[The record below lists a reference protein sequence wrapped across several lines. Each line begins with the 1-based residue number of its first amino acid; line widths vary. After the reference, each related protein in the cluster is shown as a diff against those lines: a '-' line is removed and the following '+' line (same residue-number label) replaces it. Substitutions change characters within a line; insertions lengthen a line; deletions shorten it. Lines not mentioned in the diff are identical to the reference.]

1 MEIAMSKA
9 STGSSAAHPSGFALA
24 ANMLRALGRH
34 LRAGPSA
41 RHVIRFNDYM
51 LRDIGLTRA
60 DILSAAHGEVLR
72 RD

>member
-1 MEIAMSKA
+1 MSKA
-9 STGSSAAHPSGFALA
+9 STGSSAAHMSGFALT

-34 LRAGPSA
+34 LRARRNA
-41 RHVIRFNDYM
+41 RHVARFNDFM

-60 DILSAAHGEVLR
+60 DILSATHGEVLR

>member
-1 MEIAMSKA
+1 MSKA
-9 STGSSAAHPSGFALA
+9 STRSSAAHMSGFVLT

-34 LRAGPSA
+34 LRARRNA
-41 RHVIRFNDYM
+41 RHVVRFNDFM

-60 DILSAAHGEVLR
+60 DLWTAHGEALR

>member
-9 STGSSAAHPSGFALA
+9 STGSSAARPSGFALA
-24 ANMLRALGRH
+24 ANMLRTLSRH
-34 LRAGPSA
+34 LRAGRNA
-41 RHVIRFNDYM
+41 RHVTRFNDYM

-60 DILSAAHGEVLR
+60 DIISAAHGKVLR

>member
-1 MEIAMSKA
+1 M
-9 STGSSAAHPSGFALA
+9 SGFALT

-34 LRAGPSA
+34 LRARRDA
-41 RHVIRFNDYM
+41 RHVGRFNDFM

-60 DILSAAHGEVLR
+60 DILSAAHGKVLR

>member
-9 STGSSAAHPSGFALA
+9 SSGSSAAHLSGFALT

-34 LRAGPSA
+34 LRARRESRQA
-41 RHVIRFNDYM
+41 ARFNDFM
-51 LRDIGLTRA
+51 LRDIGLTRI
-60 DILSAAHGEVLR
+60 DILSAAHGKVLR

>member
-1 MEIAMSKA
+1 M
-9 STGSSAAHPSGFALA
+9 SGFVLT

-34 LRAGPSA
+34 LRARRNA
-41 RHVIRFNDYM
+41 RHVVRFNDFM

-60 DILSAAHGEVLR
+60 DLWTAHGDVLR